1 MKKSHGKGSRKE
13 PASNEDE
20 AIWKYTAATIE
31 PLKRGKPRVHVSDRV
46 TTDTPTAKMP
56 PPPQES
62 SKKRAVL
69 KHETVK
75 PSTTAQAVASTT
87 GSGGRRISGIGVD
100 GLNPP
105 ASSRNRA
112 TASGRSEYQIQVPRR
127 SPLIHPASRSTF
139 R

>member
-31 PLKRGKPRVHVSDRV
+31 PLKRGKPRVHVSDRA

-75 PSTTAQAVASTT
+75 PSTTAQAVRWRARRA
-87 GSGGRRISGIGVD
+87 GS
-100 GLNPP
+100 
-105 ASSRNRA
+105 ARA
-112 TASGRSEYQIQVPRR
+112 TSTSAAVTSFRSVGGMPRR
-127 SPLIHPASRSTF
+127 SAAARSA